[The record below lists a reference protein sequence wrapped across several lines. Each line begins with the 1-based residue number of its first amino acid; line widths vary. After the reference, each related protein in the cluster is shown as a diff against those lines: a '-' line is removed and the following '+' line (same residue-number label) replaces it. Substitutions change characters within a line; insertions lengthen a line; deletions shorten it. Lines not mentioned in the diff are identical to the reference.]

1 MRGAVEER
9 CHLRAGILM
18 VAGTAIATVTLG
30 PVSASD
36 PFFSITRQ
44 GVPLKAKD
52 KKLRAAEDEGC
63 LRGF

>member
-9 CHLRAGILM
+9 CHLRASILM
-18 VAGTAIATVTLG
+18 VAGTAIARVTLG
-30 PVSASD
+30 PSD
-36 PFFSITRQ
+36 LFFSITRQ
-44 GVPLKAKD
+44 SVPLKAKD